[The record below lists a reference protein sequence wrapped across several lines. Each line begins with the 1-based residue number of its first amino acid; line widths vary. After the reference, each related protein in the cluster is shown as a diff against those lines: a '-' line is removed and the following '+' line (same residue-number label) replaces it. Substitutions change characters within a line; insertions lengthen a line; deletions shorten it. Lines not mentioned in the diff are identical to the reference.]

1 VEKTEL
7 EKSAP
12 LYAQPVRWMAIV
24 SIASY
29 YRIAYRTRGWG
40 SLPRR
45 RGPTLLIANHQH
57 DIESA
62 VIVADN
68 SFRSLSW
75 RWPIFTVS
83 SRRMWEQ
90 GFLAERVP
98 WLTMLRGANLG
109 FLFEWV
115 GMQPIENDL
124 AARPFV
130 SLALA
135 LVSKHGNLSVE
146 MVFRERVLDQ
156 LPSHVRTL
164 QDILDPAQFTL
175 ARTFVKLTE
184 VNEPYRAELLQLT
197 RDELEAD
204 IAHFERLTRH
214 GATIFL
220 TPEGFYTIDGK
231 MQRLRGI
238 LARLAPLAQIW
249 VCGVS
254 YDPYDD
260 RRLTLLYRV
269 RQSVPDI
276 PLDLQLKATRPVTT
290 CALLCTWIS
299 QHDYAAFTFDDA
311 RTGVAAE
318 LATLPRNAYVVPE
331 LRTRLDASIH
341 SALANMQRFG
351 TLRVDNRTYTV
362 TDARRHPLFP
372 RTVDMIAYQTNF
384 HSETLEGLR
393 ECGGNDARSKAGA
406 AG

>member
-1 VEKTEL
+1 
-7 EKSAP
+7 
-12 LYAQPVRWMAIV
+12 MAIV
-24 SIASY
+24 CTAAY

-40 SLPRR
+40 SLPKR
-45 RGPTLLIANHQH
+45 RGPTLLLANHQH

-68 SFRSLSW
+68 SFRSFSW

-90 GFLAERVP
+90 GFFAERIP
-98 WLTMLRGANLG
+98 WLTMMRGVNLG

-130 SLALA
+130 SLAIA
-135 LVSKHGNLSVE
+135 LVSKHGNLPLE
-146 MVFRERVLDQ
+146 TVFRERVTDQ

-164 QDILDPAQFTL
+164 QDILDPARFSL
-175 ARTFVKLTE
+175 ARTFVKLNE

-204 IAHFERLTRH
+204 IAHFERLSRA

-220 TPEGFYTIDGK
+220 TPEGVYTIDGK
-231 MQRLRGI
+231 MLRLRGI

-249 VCGVS
+249 LAGIS

-260 RRLTLLYRV
+260 RRLTMLYRV
-269 RQSVPDI
+269 RKSVPNL

-290 CALLCTWIS
+290 SALLCTWIV
-299 QHDYAAFTFDDA
+299 QRDVATFTFDDA
-311 RTGVAAE
+311 RRGVVAL
-318 LATLPRNAYVVPE
+318 LASLPSSAFVVPE
-331 LRTRLDASIH
+331 LRPRLDASIRRVL
-341 SALANMQRFG
+341 SNMQRLG
-351 TLRVDNRTYTV
+351 TIRFENRAYTV
-362 TDARRHPLFP
+362 THARRHPLFP
-372 RTVDMIAYQTNF
+372 KTVDMIAYQANF
-384 HSETLEGLR
+384 HAETLEGLR
-393 ECGGNDARSKAGA
+393 ECGSDHARNQAGA